1 MHLKKKDRIP
11 LNLPLFFPKR
21 EKKENKRDGKRDE
34 IGSIINQ
41 LGRAVTDD
49 RQSKRTT

>member
-1 MHLKKKDRIP
+1 MHLKKDRIP
-11 LNLPLFFPKR
+11 LNLPSSLQRERKKR
-21 EKKENKRDGKRDE
+21 RRGGGKRDE